1 LIRDKNGCFK
11 KLKKYGWQT
20 QLHMYGFQKVGV
32 IMVKIL
38 KVLANGFKAKTVLF
52 YEKHSINWTILF
64 YA

>member
-1 LIRDKNGCFK
+1 
-11 KLKKYGWQT
+11 
-20 QLHMYGFQKVGV
+20 MYGFQKVGV